1 MCTNK
6 INLKEIMTNL
16 TLISP
21 DSLPNDNESLWRYF
35 DIHKF
40 LNLIKQKR
48 FRFTRMDQFEDA
60 LEGIPFET
68 LQKFLYIESESN
80 QNLAS
85 IILDWPPSYITLS
98 KESKLFGRIDEILKI
113 QSSHFVSCWFHEQ
126 RESMAMWN
134 LYSNPDGVALKVPFG
149 KLKSLLNP
157 ESSQIDIQEY
167 FCGKVQYQNFR
178 NKDPYAN
185 DGLSKLGKVSLRKDV
200 SFSHEKEIRF
210 VVKILKNKGHLT
222 GIDTEPINLKELD
235 LKVVCHPRMVEWK
248 KNNIKQILKDAC
260 LSDSFLD
267 SEIKLRF

>member
-1 MCTNK
+1 
-6 INLKEIMTNL
+6 MTNL
-16 TLISP
+16 TLIRP
-21 DSLPNDNESLWRYF
+21 DSLPKDDEFLWRYF

-68 LQKFLYIESESN
+68 LQKFLYLDSESKL
-80 QNLAS
+80 NLAS
-85 IILDWPPSYITLS
+85 IILDSPTSLIRS
-98 KESKLFGRIDEILKI
+98 SESKLTGRLDEILRI
-113 QSSHFVSCWFHEQ
+113 QSSHFVSCWFYEQ

-134 LYSNPDGVALKVPFG
+134 LYSNSDGVALKVSFG

-157 ESSQIDIQEY
+157 ESAKIDIQEY

-178 NKDPYAN
+178 NQDPYAN
-185 DGLSKLGKVSLRKDV
+185 DRLSKLGKVSLRKDV

-210 VVKILKNKGHLT
+210 VVKTNKYKSQII

-248 KNNIKQILKDAC
+248 KNNIKQILTDAR

-267 SEIKLRF
+267 SEIRLRF